1 MSDTSVISIAY
12 SDDNDHR
19 KRPHRSNRS
28 SFCNRYWFRI
38 IVTLLL
44 LIILI
49 TSTILTYLLYQQSQ
63 RDQERRRIQNEFKQQ
78 HGLANKV
85 LNLITKDGIIAKWIK
100 KNKSS
105 TITIFRQLINDMVET
120 IFDQ

>member
-1 MSDTSVISIAY
+1 MSDTSIISIAF
-12 SDDNDHR
+12 SSDNDHR
-19 KRPHRSNRS
+19 KRANRSNRS

-49 TSTILTYLLYQQSQ
+49 TSTILTYLLYQQAQ
-63 RDQERRRIQNEFKQQ
+63 RDRERRRIQNEFKQQ

-85 LNLITKDGIIAKWIK
+85 LNLITKDGIVAKWIK
-100 KNKSS
+100 KK
-105 TITIFRQLINDMVET
+105 
-120 IFDQ
+120 